1 MVVYPTYAIKTSK
14 SAVGTVNI
22 VAADFNPPK
31 MTRNLL
37 MSAVGT
43 VHITY

>member
-1 MVVYPTYAIKTSK
+1 MIVLLNVPKINLMCAIETQ

-31 MTRNLL
+31 MRQKD
-37 MSAVGT
+37 
-43 VHITY
+43 

>member
-1 MVVYPTYAIKTSK
+1 MNLSKLAIENQ

-31 MTRNLL
+31 NVT
-37 MSAVGT
+37 
-43 VHITY
+43 IFY